1 MTNAVDAGAGPMTP
15 VELREHLQGFGLTQT
30 ELAQLLGANPRT
42 LRRWLEEDVSAD
54 GPGVPAAVATTLRA
68 WQRLQ
73 HAALAWRPED
83 APVSAA
89 PTVLALAAQRFYAL
103 GIDAML
109 ERVRTRGGPA
119 IPWDVDLARQ
129 RATVGAVQLSFYV
142 LEGGGFVPLSYRRLD
157 ALMPDPV
164 RDQTLLEDGV
174 ACIARTLE
182 RHGQRVTPALRLGP
196 AAVVG
201 GTTFVLWEQRP
212 VPTVV
217 VIIPLNVA
225 RAVLGALA
233 SARELREIVD
243 RHGAVLSRLAQA
255 LVDEG
260 AGAVNA
266 LGVRELR
273 FDEALLRI
281 ARPRTLAHASS
292 RQGAAGQGAI
302 GEGGERAAAGGGAV
316 GQET

>member
-1 MTNAVDAGAGPMTP
+1 MTSAVDADAGPMTP
-15 VELREHLQGFGLTQT
+15 VELREHIQAFGLTRT
-30 ELAQLLGANPRT
+30 ELAQSLGANPRT
-42 LRRWLEEDVSAD
+42 VRRWLEEDRAEE
-54 GPGVPAAVATTLRA
+54 GAGVPGAVATTLCA

-73 HAALAWRPED
+73 HAALAWRPQD
-83 APVSAA
+83 APLTGADGGTAV
-89 PTVLALAAQRFYAL
+89 AAQRFYTL

-109 ERVRTRGGPA
+109 ERVHLRGGPA

-142 LEGGGFVPLSYRRLD
+142 LDGGGFVPLSYRRQD
-157 ALMPDPV
+157 ALLPDPV

-201 GTTFVLWEQRP
+201 GTTLVLWEQRP
-212 VPTVV
+212 APTVA
-217 VIIPLNVA
+217 VILPLAVT
-225 RAVLGALA
+225 RAVLGPWA
-233 SARELREIVD
+233 SVRELREIVD
-243 RHGAVLSRLAQA
+243 AHAAALSRLAQA

-266 LGVRELR
+266 LGVRELQL
-273 FDEALLRI
+273 DEALLRL
-281 ARPRTLAHASS
+281 ARPRALG
-292 RQGAAGQGAI
+292 QGSTGQGATGQGGD
-302 GEGGERAAAGGGAV
+302 GEGAGAGAV
-316 GQET
+316 GKAT